1 MHSPSELDEMNHLD
15 MDIDEVT
22 NAKPDASVGGLPAP
36 VIGLAKYWKTLATAH
51 ADSPDAHGPAPRW
64 GEFKM
69 TALGEAAPHVTVL
82 HKMEDGRF
90 AFEFCGSA
98 VSALFGQDLTGETVT
113 IQDGTRAEINW
124 AARVTPVMT
133 DGTFHLQEGVADPQ
147 YTSPIDFIA
156 LDLPLRNADNDDIG
170 YIVGCTA
177 PK

>member
-1 MHSPSELDEMNHLD
+1 MHHLD
-15 MDIDEVT
+15 MDLDAVT
-22 NAKPDASVGGLPAP
+22 KAKPNAAVGGLPAP
-36 VIGLAKYWKTLATAH
+36 LIGLAKYWQTLAAAH
-51 ADSPDAHGPAPRW
+51 AQNDRTPEHPEDGIHSKTPRW

-69 TALGEAAPHVTVL
+69 TALGDNAPHVTVL
-82 HKMEDGRF
+82 HKMDDGRF

-113 IQDGTRAEINW
+113 FTDGTRAEINW
-124 AARVTPVMT
+124 AERVRPVMH
-133 DGTFHLQEGVADPQ
+133 DGGCHLQEGVADPQ
-147 YTSPIDFIA
+147 YTSPIDFVA

>member
-1 MHSPSELDEMNHLD
+1 MQHLD
-15 MDIDEVT
+15 IDLDTVT
-22 NAKPDASVGGLPAP
+22 KAKPGASVGGLPAP
-36 VIGLAKYWKTLATAH
+36 VIDLAKYWQKLAISHSNQRQT
-51 ADSPDAHGPAPRW
+51 PRW

-69 TALGEAAPHVTVL
+69 SALGDAAPHVTIL

-113 IQDGTRAEINW
+113 ISDGTRAEINW
-124 AARVTPVMT
+124 AERVKPVIN
-133 DGTFHLQEGVADPQ
+133 DGGCHLQEGVADPQ

-156 LDLPLRNADNDDIG
+156 LDLPLRNADNEDIG